1 MPGYEKFTLDE
12 VIHPETVR
20 AGERNG
26 PAPLLNCR
34 VFQAEKRSDVDSG
47 DLELVDAKE
56 AVEEKSEVEG
66 EEDKAT
72 AEKKG
77 DKKKGEK
84 DSAKSR

>member
-1 MPGYEKFTLDE
+1 M
-12 VIHPETVR
+12 
-20 AGERNG
+20 
-26 PAPLLNCR
+26 LNCR